1 VTQRERQPVVSWLA
15 WGASCL
21 GEALLLLYILPAA
34 VAFLWLVFFAGDLV
48 VISTWLYVVVILLLV
63 VAPLAV
69 LFTATLG
76 YLRAKGPAAER
87 EMAEERELETGGG
100 S

>member
-76 YLRAKGPAAER
+76 CFRAKRAAAER